1 MQTVIYIPDELK
13 RKTKAKAAL
22 ESISMSGLITALL
35 RLWLENK
42 IPTPKIK
49 KEKKAIQKKGGK

>member
-22 ESISMSGLITALL
+22 ESISMSGLITELL